1 MLWDHEGFVR
11 SGLVF
16 VNAEDVPLSVRIES
30 CVCEEEEKLMTERRE
45 RACRVVSAR
54 HAVAVVNKMGLN
66 PAHGNFAALKRGLG
80 CSRAFAKK
88 IIEG

>member
-1 MLWDHEGFVR
+1 
-11 SGLVF
+11 
-16 VNAEDVPLSVRIES
+16 
-30 CVCEEEEKLMTERRE
+30 MTERRE

-66 PAHGNFAALKRGLG
+66 PAHGNFAALERGLG
-80 CSRAFAKK
+80 CSHAFAKK